1 MAQVLTQTQTQKM
14 EQQLRLSQQ
23 QLQVVKL
30 LEMPIAEFEQQVKKE
45 MIENPALESAS
56 SGSVDAEVQTD
67 GGSQDDYTDS
77 PDSSAD
83 EGGQDFDAGEALEA
97 VADYVDDDM
106 PVNVSSNVDTQ
117 DEPRPVGDSGSFIE
131 YLESQMVN
139 YDLSPDDEKILQY
152 LIGSLDN
159 RGYIDNTLSAIVDE
173 LAFKLY
179 IYVTEADVERV
190 LKILQSFD
198 PAGIGARST
207 QECILLQIDRLL
219 NSGESPVPEV
229 KRRALE
235 LGRKVISSHYDLFIN
250 GNKERLQREMGLS
263 AAQLD
268 AVYAVIRK
276 LNVNPGIALG
286 EAASGRVETQIPDF
300 IIETDLDGNIQMSLN
315 GGEVPRL
322 HVSQDYV
329 NQLKAYQKNPGKMSR
344 GEKEGMM
351 FVRQKIDAAS
361 MFIESVKQ
369 RRRTMYDIMKAIIK
383 LQRAFILSKDKEDKV
398 RLVLEDVA
406 QESGYDVS
414 TVSRVCK
421 SKCALVDGRIY
432 PLEDFFK
439 LTRKNNA
446 GDDIDGDL
454 VKTALQEIVD
464 SEDKHSP
471 LTDSDL
477 VEALKKRHIDLARRT
492 VSKYRNEMGIPPVTK
507 RKA

>member
-1 MAQVLTQTQTQKM
+1 MAQVLTQTQAQKT
-14 EQQLRLSQQ
+14 EQQMRLSQQ

-30 LEMPIAEFEQQVKKE
+30 LEMPLAEFEQQVKKE
-45 MIENPALESAS
+45 LIENPALERSDESAE
-56 SGSVDAEVQTD
+56 GNQAADNA
-67 GGSQDDYTDS
+67 DDYTDS
-77 PDSSAD
+77 GAAD
-83 EGGQDFDAGEALEA
+83 ETEGDFDAGEALEA
-97 VADYVDDDM
+97 ISDYVDDDM
-106 PVNVSSNVDTQ
+106 PVNVASNADSQ
-117 DEPRPVGDSGSFIE
+117 EEQRPVGDSGSFIE

-139 YDLSPDDEKILQY
+139 YDLSEDDEKILQY

-159 RGYIDNTLSAIVDE
+159 RGYIDSSLSSIVDE

-179 IYVTEADVERV
+179 IYVTEADVERM

-219 NSGESPVPEV
+219 NNDEECVTDS
-229 KRRALE
+229 KRRALTIA
-235 LGRKVISSHYDLFIN
+235 RSIIADHYDLFIN
-250 GNKERLQREMGLS
+250 GNKERIQNEMHLS
-263 AAQLD
+263 AVQLEM
-268 AVYAVIRK
+268 VYAVIRK

-286 EAASGRVETQIPDF
+286 EATSSKVETQIPDF
-300 IIETDLDGNIQMSLN
+300 IIETDLEGHIQMSLN
-315 GGEVPRL
+315 GGEVPQL
-322 HVSQDYV
+322 HVSRDYV
-329 NQLKAYQKNPGKMSR
+329 DQLKRYQKNPGKLSR

-351 FVRQKIDAAS
+351 FVRQKIDAAG
-361 MFIESVKQ
+361 MFIESIKQ

-383 LQRAFILSKDKEDKV
+383 LQRTYIISKDKEDKV

-406 QESGYDVS
+406 KEAGYDVS

-446 GDDIDGDL
+446 GEDIDGDL
-454 VKTALQEIVD
+454 VKAAIKDIVD
-464 SEDKHSP
+464 HEDKHNP
-471 LTDSDL
+471 FNDSDL
-477 VEALKKRHIDLARRT
+477 VEELKKRNIDLARRT
-492 VSKYRNEMGIPPVTK
+492 VSKYRNEMGVPSVAK

>member
-1 MAQVLTQTQTQKM
+1 MAQVLTQTQAQKM

-45 MIENPALESAS
+45 LIENPALEGEGDSADDNQQEN
-56 SGSVDAEVQTD
+56 GS
-67 GGSQDDYTDS
+67 DDYTDNG
-77 PDSSAD
+77 AD
-83 EGGQDFDAGEALEA
+83 GGTDDDFDAGEALDA
-97 VADYVDDDM
+97 ISDYADDDM
-106 PVNVSSNVDTQ
+106 PVNVSSNADSQ
-117 DEPRPVGDSGSFIE
+117 EEQRPVGDSGSFIE

-139 YDLSPDDEKILQY
+139 YDLSEDDEKILQY

-159 RGYIDNTLSAIVDE
+159 RGYVDSSLSSIVDE

-207 QECILLQIDRLL
+207 QECILLQIDRILS
-219 NSGESPVPEV
+219 NEEEHVSEA
-229 KRRALE
+229 KRRALTIA
-235 LGRKVISSHYDLFIN
+235 RQVIADHYDLFIN
-250 GNKERLQREMGLS
+250 GNKERIQKALHLT
-263 AAQLD
+263 AVQLE

-276 LNVNPGIALG
+276 LNVNPGIALS
-286 EAASGRVETQIPDF
+286 EATSSRVETQIPDF
-300 IIETDLDGNIQMSLN
+300 VIETDLEGRIQMSLN
-315 GGEVPRL
+315 GGEVPQL
-322 HVSQDYV
+322 HVSRDYV
-329 NQLKAYQKNPGKMSR
+329 NQLKTYQKNPGKLSR

-351 FVRQKIDAAS
+351 FVKQKIDAAS
-361 MFIESVKQ
+361 MFIESIKQ

-406 QESGYDVS
+406 KESGYDVS

-432 PLEDFFK
+432 PLEEFFK

-446 GDDIDGDL
+446 GEDIDGDL
-454 VKTALQEIVD
+454 VKTALKDIVD
-464 SEDKHSP
+464 HEDKNNP
-471 LTDSDL
+471 FNDSDL
-477 VEALKKRHIDLARRT
+477 VEQLKKRNIDLARRT
-492 VSKYRNEMGIPPVTK
+492 VSKYRSEMGIPSVAK

>member
-1 MAQVLTQTQTQKM
+1 MAQVLTQTQAQKM

-45 MIENPALESAS
+45 LIENPALEREGDSADGNQQEN
-56 SGSVDAEVQTD
+56 GS
-67 GGSQDDYTDS
+67 DDYTDNG
-77 PDSSAD
+77 AD
-83 EGGQDFDAGEALEA
+83 GGTDDDFDAGEALDA
-97 VADYVDDDM
+97 ISDYADDDM
-106 PVNVSSNVDTQ
+106 PVNVSSNADSQ
-117 DEPRPVGDSGSFIE
+117 EEQRPVGDSGSFIE

-139 YDLSPDDEKILQY
+139 YDLSEDDEKILQY

-159 RGYIDNTLSAIVDE
+159 RGYVDSSLSSIVDE

-207 QECILLQIDRLL
+207 QECILLQIDRILS
-219 NSGESPVPEV
+219 NEEERVSEA
-229 KRRALE
+229 KRRALTIA
-235 LGRKVISSHYDLFIN
+235 RQVIADHYDLFIN
-250 GNKERLQREMGLS
+250 GNKERIQKALHLT
-263 AAQLD
+263 AVQLE

-276 LNVNPGIALG
+276 LNVNPGIALS
-286 EAASGRVETQIPDF
+286 EATSSRVETQIPDF
-300 IIETDLDGNIQMSLN
+300 VIETDLEGRIQMSLN
-315 GGEVPRL
+315 GGEVPQL
-322 HVSQDYV
+322 HVSRDYV
-329 NQLKAYQKNPGKMSR
+329 NQLKTYQKNPGKLSR

-351 FVRQKIDAAS
+351 FVKQKIDAAS
-361 MFIESVKQ
+361 MFIESIKQ

-406 QESGYDVS
+406 KESGYDVS

-432 PLEDFFK
+432 PLEEFFK

-446 GDDIDGDL
+446 GEDIDGDL
-454 VKTALQEIVD
+454 VKTALKDIVD
-464 SEDKHSP
+464 HEDKNNP
-471 LTDSDL
+471 FNDSDL
-477 VEALKKRHIDLARRT
+477 VEQLKKRNIDLARRT
-492 VSKYRNEMGIPPVTK
+492 VSKYRSEMGISSVAK

>member
-1 MAQVLTQTQTQKM
+1 MAQVLTQTQVQKT

-30 LEMPIAEFEQQVKKE
+30 LEMPIAEFEQQVNKE
-45 MIENPALESAS
+45 LIENPALERNDGDDDGYLNDHNQES
-56 SGSVDAEVQTD
+56 SSVNDDEANDGSE
-67 GGSQDDYTDS
+67 
-77 PDSSAD
+77 
-83 EGGQDFDAGEALEA
+83 QDFDVDKALETVSDFA
-97 VADYVDDDM
+97 DDDN
-106 PVNVSSNVDTQ
+106 PVNVSSNAGVQ
-117 DEPRPVGDSGSFIE
+117 EEQRPVGDSGSFIE

-139 YDLSPDDEKILQY
+139 YDLSDDDEKVLRY

-159 RGYIDNTLSAIVDE
+159 RGYIDNSLSAIVDE

-179 IYVTEADVERV
+179 VYVTEADVERV

-219 NSGESPVPEV
+219 DNKDEPLSEA
-229 KRRALE
+229 KRHVLT
-235 LGRKVISSHYDLFIN
+235 LGRQIISAHYNLFIN
-250 GNKERLQREMGLS
+250 RNMERIQKELGLTS
-263 AAQLD
+263 EQLD
-268 AVYAVIRK
+268 IVYRAIRK

-286 EAASGRVETQIPDF
+286 EASSSRVETQIPDF
-300 IIETDLDGNIQMSLN
+300 IVETDLEGIVHMSLN

-322 HVSQDYV
+322 HVSNDFV
-329 NQLKAYQKNPGKMSR
+329 NQLKTYQKNPGKLSR
-344 GEKEGMM
+344 GDKEGMM

-361 MFIESVKQ
+361 MFIESIKQ
-369 RRRTMYDIMKAIIK
+369 RRRTMYDVMMAIIK
-383 LQRAFILSKDKEDKV
+383 LQHAYILSKDKEDKV

-406 QESGYDVS
+406 KESGYDVS

-432 PLEDFFK
+432 QLEDFFK

-446 GDDIDGDL
+446 GEDVDGDK
-454 VKTALQEIVD
+454 VKEALQDLVD
-464 SEDKHSP
+464 NEDKHNP

-477 VEALKKRHIDLARRT
+477 VEALKLRHIDLARRT
-492 VSKYRNEMGIPPVTK
+492 VSKYRKEMGILSVDK

>member
-1 MAQVLTQTQTQKM
+1 MAQVLTQTQAQKM

-23 QLQVVKL
+23 QLQVVRL

-45 MIENPALESAS
+45 LIENPALEREGDSADDNQQEN
-56 SGSVDAEVQTD
+56 GS
-67 GGSQDDYTDS
+67 DDYTDS
-77 PDSSAD
+77 GAD
-83 EGGQDFDAGEALEA
+83 AGTGDDFDAGEALDA
-97 VADYVDDDM
+97 ISDYADDDM
-106 PVNVSSNVDTQ
+106 PVNVSSNADSQ
-117 DEPRPVGDSGSFIE
+117 EEQRPVGDSGSFIE

-139 YDLSPDDEKILQY
+139 YDLSEDDEKILQY

-159 RGYIDNTLSAIVDE
+159 RGYVDSSLSSIVDE

-207 QECILLQIDRLL
+207 QECILLQIDRILS
-219 NSGESPVPEV
+219 NEEEHVSEA
-229 KRRALE
+229 KRRALTIA
-235 LGRKVISSHYDLFIN
+235 RQVIADHYDLFIN
-250 GNKERLQREMGLS
+250 GNKERIQKALHLS
-263 AAQLD
+263 AVQLE

-276 LNVNPGIALG
+276 LNVNPGIALS
-286 EAASGRVETQIPDF
+286 EATSSRVETQIPDF
-300 IIETDLDGNIQMSLN
+300 IIETDLEGRIQMSLN
-315 GGEVPRL
+315 GGEVPQL
-322 HVSQDYV
+322 HVSRDYV
-329 NQLKAYQKNPGKMSR
+329 NQLKTYQKNPGKLSR

-351 FVRQKIDAAS
+351 FVKQKIDAAS
-361 MFIESVKQ
+361 MFIESIKQ

-406 QESGYDVS
+406 KESGYDVS

-432 PLEDFFK
+432 PLEEFFK

-446 GDDIDGDL
+446 GEDIDGDL
-454 VKTALQEIVD
+454 VKTALKDIVD
-464 SEDKHSP
+464 HEDKNNP
-471 LTDSDL
+471 FNDSDL
-477 VEALKKRHIDLARRT
+477 VEQLKKRNIDLARRT
-492 VSKYRNEMGIPPVTK
+492 VSKYRSEMGIPSVAK

>member
-1 MAQVLTQTQTQKM
+1 MAQVLTQTQAQKM

-45 MIENPALESAS
+45 LIENPALEGEGDSADGNQQEN
-56 SGSVDAEVQTD
+56 GS
-67 GGSQDDYTDS
+67 DDYTDNG
-77 PDSSAD
+77 AD
-83 EGGQDFDAGEALEA
+83 GGTDDDFDAGEALDA
-97 VADYVDDDM
+97 ISDYADDDM
-106 PVNVSSNVDTQ
+106 PVNVSSNADSQ
-117 DEPRPVGDSGSFIE
+117 EEQRPVGDSGSFIE

-139 YDLSPDDEKILQY
+139 YDLSEDDEKILQY

-159 RGYIDNTLSAIVDE
+159 RGYVDSSLSSIVDE

-207 QECILLQIDRLL
+207 QECILLQIDRILS
-219 NSGESPVPEV
+219 NEEEHVSEA
-229 KRRALE
+229 KRRALTIA
-235 LGRKVISSHYDLFIN
+235 RQVIADHYDLFIN
-250 GNKERLQREMGLS
+250 GNKERIQKALHLT
-263 AAQLD
+263 AVQLE

-276 LNVNPGIALG
+276 LNVNPGIALS
-286 EAASGRVETQIPDF
+286 EATSSRVETQIPDF
-300 IIETDLDGNIQMSLN
+300 VIETDLEGRIQMSLN
-315 GGEVPRL
+315 GGEVPQL
-322 HVSQDYV
+322 HVSRDYV
-329 NQLKAYQKNPGKMSR
+329 NQLKTYQKNPGKLSR

-351 FVRQKIDAAS
+351 FVKQKIDAAS
-361 MFIESVKQ
+361 MFIESIKQ

-406 QESGYDVS
+406 KESGYDVS

-432 PLEDFFK
+432 PLEEFFK

-446 GDDIDGDL
+446 GEDIDGDL
-454 VKTALQEIVD
+454 VKTALKDIVD
-464 SEDKHSP
+464 HEDKNNP
-471 LTDSDL
+471 FNDSDL
-477 VEALKKRHIDLARRT
+477 VEQLKKRNIDLARRT
-492 VSKYRNEMGIPPVTK
+492 VSKYRSEMGIPSVAK

>member
-1 MAQVLTQTQTQKM
+1 MAQVLTQTQAQKM

-45 MIENPALESAS
+45 LIENPALEREGDSADDNQQEN
-56 SGSVDAEVQTD
+56 GS
-67 GGSQDDYTDS
+67 DDYTDS
-77 PDSSAD
+77 GAD
-83 EGGQDFDAGEALEA
+83 EGTGDDFDAGEALDA
-97 VADYVDDDM
+97 ISDYADDDM
-106 PVNVSSNVDTQ
+106 PVNVSSNADSQ
-117 DEPRPVGDSGSFIE
+117 EEPRPVGDSGSFIE

-139 YDLSPDDEKILQY
+139 YDLSEDDEKILQY

-159 RGYIDNTLSAIVDE
+159 RGYVDSSLSSIVDE

-179 IYVTEADVERV
+179 VYVTEADVERV

-207 QECILLQIDRLL
+207 QECILLQIDRILS
-219 NSGESPVPEV
+219 NEEEHVSEA
-229 KRRALE
+229 KRRALTIA
-235 LGRKVISSHYDLFIN
+235 RQVIADHYDLFIN
-250 GNKERLQREMGLS
+250 GNKERIQKALHLS
-263 AAQLD
+263 AVQLE

-276 LNVNPGIALG
+276 LNVNPGIALS
-286 EAASGRVETQIPDF
+286 EATSSRVETQIPDF
-300 IIETDLDGNIQMSLN
+300 VIETDLEGHIQMSLN
-315 GGEVPRL
+315 GGEVPQL
-322 HVSQDYV
+322 HVSRDYV
-329 NQLKAYQKNPGKMSR
+329 NQLKTYQKNPGKLSR

-351 FVRQKIDAAS
+351 FVKQKIDAAS
-361 MFIESVKQ
+361 MFIESIKQ

-406 QESGYDVS
+406 KESGYDVS

-432 PLEDFFK
+432 TLEEFFK

-446 GDDIDGDL
+446 GEDIDGDL
-454 VKTALQEIVD
+454 VKTALKEIVD
-464 SEDKHSP
+464 HEDKNNP
-471 LTDSDL
+471 FNDSDL
-477 VEALKKRHIDLARRT
+477 VEQLKKRNIDLARRT
-492 VSKYRNEMGIPPVTK
+492 VSKYRSEMGIPSVAK

>member
-1 MAQVLTQTQTQKM
+1 MAQVLTQTQAQKM

-45 MIENPALESAS
+45 LIENPALEREGDSADGNQQEN
-56 SGSVDAEVQTD
+56 GS
-67 GGSQDDYTDS
+67 DDYTDNG
-77 PDSSAD
+77 AD
-83 EGGQDFDAGEALEA
+83 GVTDDDFDAGEALDA
-97 VADYVDDDM
+97 ISDYADDDM
-106 PVNVSSNVDTQ
+106 PVNVSSNADSQ
-117 DEPRPVGDSGSFIE
+117 EEQRPVGDSGSFIE

-139 YDLSPDDEKILQY
+139 YDLSEDDEKILQY

-159 RGYIDNTLSAIVDE
+159 RGYVDSSLSSIVDE

-207 QECILLQIDRLL
+207 QECILLQIDRILS
-219 NSGESPVPEV
+219 NEEEHVSEA
-229 KRRALE
+229 KRRALTIA
-235 LGRKVISSHYDLFIN
+235 RQVIADHYDLFIN
-250 GNKERLQREMGLS
+250 GNKERIQKALHLT
-263 AAQLD
+263 AVQLE

-276 LNVNPGIALG
+276 LNVNPGIALS
-286 EAASGRVETQIPDF
+286 EATSSRVETQIPDF
-300 IIETDLDGNIQMSLN
+300 VIETDLEGRIQMSLN
-315 GGEVPRL
+315 GGEVPQL
-322 HVSQDYV
+322 HVSRDYV
-329 NQLKAYQKNPGKMSR
+329 NQLKTYQKNPGKLSR

-351 FVRQKIDAAS
+351 FVKQKIDAAS
-361 MFIESVKQ
+361 MFIESIKQ

-406 QESGYDVS
+406 KESGYDVS

-432 PLEDFFK
+432 PLEEFFK

-446 GDDIDGDL
+446 GEDIDGDL
-454 VKTALQEIVD
+454 VKTALKDIVD
-464 SEDKHSP
+464 HEDKNDP
-471 LTDSDL
+471 FNDSDL
-477 VEALKKRHIDLARRT
+477 VEQLKKRNIDLARRT
-492 VSKYRNEMGIPPVTK
+492 VSKYRSEMGIPSVAK

>member
-1 MAQVLTQTQTQKM
+1 MAQVLTQTQAQKM

-23 QLQVVKL
+23 QLQVVRL

-45 MIENPALESAS
+45 LIENPALEREGDSADDNQQEN
-56 SGSVDAEVQTD
+56 GS
-67 GGSQDDYTDS
+67 DDYTDS
-77 PDSSAD
+77 GAD
-83 EGGQDFDAGEALEA
+83 AGTGDDFDAGEALDA
-97 VADYVDDDM
+97 ISDYADDDM
-106 PVNVSSNVDTQ
+106 PVNVSSNADSQ
-117 DEPRPVGDSGSFIE
+117 EEQRPVGDSGSFIE

-139 YDLSPDDEKILQY
+139 YDLSEDDEKILQY

-159 RGYIDNTLSAIVDE
+159 RGYVDSSLSSIVDE

-207 QECILLQIDRLL
+207 QECILLQIDRILS
-219 NSGESPVPEV
+219 NEEEHVSEA
-229 KRRALE
+229 KRRALTIA
-235 LGRKVISSHYDLFIN
+235 RQVIADHYDLFIN
-250 GNKERLQREMGLS
+250 GNKERIQKALHLT
-263 AAQLD
+263 AVQLE

-276 LNVNPGIALG
+276 LNVNPGIALS
-286 EAASGRVETQIPDF
+286 EATSSRVETQIPDF
-300 IIETDLDGNIQMSLN
+300 IIETDLEGHIQMSLN
-315 GGEVPRL
+315 GGEVPQL
-322 HVSQDYV
+322 HVSRDYV
-329 NQLKAYQKNPGKMSR
+329 NQLKTYQKNPGKLSR

-351 FVRQKIDAAS
+351 FVKQKIDAAS
-361 MFIESVKQ
+361 MFIESIKQ

-406 QESGYDVS
+406 KESGYDVS

-432 PLEDFFK
+432 PLEEFFK

-446 GDDIDGDL
+446 GEDIDGDL
-454 VKTALQEIVD
+454 VKKALKDIVD
-464 SEDKHSP
+464 HEDKNNP
-471 LTDSDL
+471 FNDSDL
-477 VEALKKRHIDLARRT
+477 VEQLKKRNIDLARRT
-492 VSKYRNEMGIPPVTK
+492 VSKYRSEMGIPSVAK

>member
-1 MAQVLTQTQTQKM
+1 MAQVLTQTQAQKM

-45 MIENPALESAS
+45 LIENPALEREGDSADGNQQEN
-56 SGSVDAEVQTD
+56 GS
-67 GGSQDDYTDS
+67 DDYTDNG
-77 PDSSAD
+77 AD
-83 EGGQDFDAGEALEA
+83 GGTDDDFDAGEALDA
-97 VADYVDDDM
+97 ISDYADDDM
-106 PVNVSSNVDTQ
+106 PVNVSSNADSQ
-117 DEPRPVGDSGSFIE
+117 EEQRPVGDSGSFIE

-139 YDLSPDDEKILQY
+139 YDLSEDDEKILQY

-159 RGYIDNTLSAIVDE
+159 RGYVDSSLSSIVDE

-207 QECILLQIDRLL
+207 QECILLQIDRILS
-219 NSGESPVPEV
+219 NEEEHVSEA
-229 KRRALE
+229 KRRALTIA
-235 LGRKVISSHYDLFIN
+235 RQVIADHYDLFIN
-250 GNKERLQREMGLS
+250 GNKERIQKALHLT
-263 AAQLD
+263 AVQLE

-276 LNVNPGIALG
+276 LNVNPGIALS
-286 EAASGRVETQIPDF
+286 EATSSRVETQIPDF
-300 IIETDLDGNIQMSLN
+300 VIETDLEGRIQMSLN
-315 GGEVPRL
+315 GGEVPQL
-322 HVSQDYV
+322 HVSRDYV
-329 NQLKAYQKNPGKMSR
+329 NQLKTYQKNPGKLSR

-351 FVRQKIDAAS
+351 FVKQKIDAAS
-361 MFIESVKQ
+361 MFIESIKQ

-406 QESGYDVS
+406 KESGYDVS

-432 PLEDFFK
+432 PLEEFFK

-446 GDDIDGDL
+446 GEDIDGDL
-454 VKTALQEIVD
+454 VKTALKDIVD
-464 SEDKHSP
+464 HEDKNNP
-471 LTDSDL
+471 FNDSDL
-477 VEALKKRHIDLARRT
+477 VEQLKKRNIDLARRT
-492 VSKYRNEMGIPPVTK
+492 VSKYRSEMGIPSVAK

>member
-1 MAQVLTQTQTQKM
+1 MAQVLTQTQAQKM

-45 MIENPALESAS
+45 LIENPALEREDDSADDNQQENG
-56 SGSVDAEVQTD
+56 SG
-67 GGSQDDYTDS
+67 DYTDS
-77 PDSSAD
+77 GAD
-83 EGGQDFDAGEALEA
+83 EGTGDDFDAGEALDA
-97 VADYVDDDM
+97 ISDYADDDM
-106 PVNVSSNVDTQ
+106 PVNVSSNADSQ
-117 DEPRPVGDSGSFIE
+117 EEPRPVGDSGSFIE

-139 YDLSPDDEKILQY
+139 YDLSEDDEKILQY

-159 RGYIDNTLSAIVDE
+159 RGYVDSSLSSIVDE

-179 IYVTEADVERV
+179 VYVTEADVERV

-207 QECILLQIDRLL
+207 QECILLQIDRILS
-219 NSGESPVPEV
+219 NEEEHVSEA
-229 KRRALE
+229 KRRALTIA
-235 LGRKVISSHYDLFIN
+235 RQVIADHYDLFIN
-250 GNKERLQREMGLS
+250 GNKERIQKALHLS
-263 AAQLD
+263 AVQLE

-276 LNVNPGIALG
+276 LNVNPGIALS
-286 EAASGRVETQIPDF
+286 EATSSRVETQIPDF
-300 IIETDLDGNIQMSLN
+300 VIETDLEGHIQMSLN
-315 GGEVPRL
+315 GGEVPQL
-322 HVSQDYV
+322 HVSRDYV
-329 NQLKAYQKNPGKMSR
+329 NQLKTYQKNPGKLSR

-351 FVRQKIDAAS
+351 FVKQKIDAAS
-361 MFIESVKQ
+361 MFIESIKQ

-406 QESGYDVS
+406 KESGYDVS

-432 PLEDFFK
+432 PLEEFFK

-446 GDDIDGDL
+446 GEDIDGDL
-454 VKTALQEIVD
+454 VKTALKEIVD
-464 SEDKHSP
+464 HEDKNNP
-471 LTDSDL
+471 FNDSDL
-477 VEALKKRHIDLARRT
+477 VEQLKKRNIDLARRT
-492 VSKYRNEMGIPPVTK
+492 VSKYRSEMGIPSVAK